1 MPDPTIEAMARAI
14 AETPVMCGTYSMDG
28 EDAEALAQAAYAVS
42 GCDDLRKRV
51 SELEEELMTYHRVFL
66 PVKDG
71 GWAADEP
78 GWGKALDEAVAK
90 ARATLSRGE

>member
-1 MPDPTIEAMARAI
+1 MARAI

-42 GCDDLRKRV
+42 GCDGLRKRV
-51 SELEEELMTYHRVFL
+51 SELEEALRPFAMHAEAFGGGHEEADLDGHSLMKIDFS
-66 PVKDG
+66 
-71 GWAADEP
+71 
-78 GWGKALDEAVAK
+78 K